1 MAELS
6 DYVSPGRFG
15 EGGRSRSP
23 RGVLSE
29 LIIAPVA
36 IGAFAVLLLVH
47 DHIFGVGRTRPPR
60 PSGALERVAR
70 PGACSTR
77 CRQASQSLEH

>member
-6 DYVSPGRFG
+6 EYVSPGRFG

-36 IGAFAVLLLVH
+36 SGAFAVILLVH
-47 DHIFGVGRTRPPR
+47 DRIFGAGGTRPPR

-70 PGACSTR
+70 PGVCSTR
-77 CRQASQSLEH
+77 CPGASQSLDH